1 VVPQSRSQR
10 EQLAAPSLRR
20 WLREVVGA
28 KGLSA
33 DGGLDTKVTTDVYG
47 HFERAERKREA
58 AMIAGVFGV

>member
-10 EQLAAPSLRR
+10 EQLAARFIRR

-33 DGGLDTKVTTDVYG
+33 DGALDLKVTTDV
-47 HFERAERKREA
+47 
-58 AMIAGVFGV
+58 